1 MSFEILDD
9 DSIGDEAPLFDV
21 NDCKTLLNILLVNP
35 GQFELQ
41 EKSSGVRKDFFC
53 TLN

>member
-1 MSFEILDD
+1 MSSEISDD
-9 DSIGDEAPLFDV
+9 DSIGDEAPLFAV
-21 NDCKTLLNILLVNP
+21 NDSKTLLNILLVNP

-41 EKSSGVRKDFFC
+41 EKPSVVRKDFCC